1 MWLIFLVWLVIVVG
15 SECGCE
21 FLCNGERSSGPRNA
35 RGALWHVRGPLAVT
49 ENPETSRVLL
59 HCPCLPRVLPS
70 GTLCFFPMSCMTT
83 LCQFSCSFSLSLLSA
98 PLGWSCPLLLSF
110 HSQSPGSDT
119 EETSFPPISHQEV
132 PRLCSGNP
140 ATWKLHPQQAQP
152 AFGFSF
158 RGACMDSKP
167 FNSFFSTPWCA
178 AVCAAPILG
187 RCPVIAQSQ
196 ACCGWCSPYLP
207 AQTHVRGRE
216 ISEKKI
222 RR

>member
-1 MWLIFLVWLVIVVG
+1 MWLIFLSGWWLLWGLSVAV
-15 SECGCE
+15 
-21 FLCNGERSSGPRNA
+21 NSSVMGREAQVPGTPA
-35 RGALWHVRGPLAVT
+35 VLYGMSWGLLQSLWKPWDKQSAAVPSLFTTCAAFWDPL
-49 ENPETSRVLL
+49 L
-59 HCPCLPRVLPS
+59 
-70 GTLCFFPMSCMTT
+70 FPMSCMTT
-83 LCQFSCSFSLSLLSA
+83 LCQFSCSFSLCLLSA

-167 FNSFFSTPWCA
+167 FSFSWTPWCA
-178 AVCAAPILG
+178 AVCAAPVLG
-187 RCPVIAQSQ
+187 RCPVPARSQ

>member
-1 MWLIFLVWLVIVVG
+1 MA
-15 SECGCE
+15 CH
-21 FLCNGERSSGPRNA
+21 
-35 RGALWHVRGPLAVT
+35 GASCSHC

-59 HCPCLPRVLPS
+59 YRPCLPHVLPS
-70 GTLCFFPMSCMTT
+70 GTLCFFPCGVWQLRASS
-83 LCQFSCSFSLSLLSA
+83 LAAFSLCLLSA
-98 PLGWSCPLLLSF
+98 PLGWSCLLLLSF
-110 HSQSPGSDT
+110 HSQSPGGDT

-167 FNSFFSTPWCA
+167 FSFFWTPWCA
-178 AVCAAPILG
+178 AVCAAPVLG
-187 RCPVIAQSQ
+187 RCPVTARSH
-196 ACCGWCSPYLP
+196 ACCDWWSPYLP
-207 AQTHVRGRE
+207 AQIRVRGRE